1 MEIFPVAQGIM
12 YMKKYIIYHIPGKKI
27 GCTSRIERRME
38 QQGNP
43 EYTILETHTDIN
55 KASEREIE
63 LQKEYG
69 YRIDTCLYSVSV
81 ENRYKFPDDLQS
93 ELSSRVKNR
102 FKFDSDLA
110 KIAGKNGTKIAW
122 TDHKEKMLASAKQ
135 NVKAATQAASV
146 SPNRASLQVYYCVEC
161 NREITG
167 AGPAGQHR
175 KKQSHNVIK
184 KI

>member
-1 MEIFPVAQGIM
+1 MEIFPVAQNIM

-27 GCTSRIERRME
+27 GCTSRLARRME

-43 EYTILETHTDIN
+43 EYEILEEHTDID
-55 KASEREIE
+55 KASQREIE

-69 YRIDTCLYSVSV
+69 YKIDTCPYSVSV
-81 ENRYKFPDDLQS
+81 ENRYKFPDDLQC

-122 TDHKEKMLASAKQ
+122 TEHKEKMLEIAKE
-135 NVKAATQAASV
+135 NVKSATAAAAV

-161 NREITG
+161 DREIKGCG
-167 AGPAGQHR
+167 AAGQHR
-175 KKQSHNVIK
+175 KKHKHNVNK